1 MHFMIKHQ
9 KVILFQDEKEG
20 EGDTTPTNVIEAT
33 DELSPT
39 VDSPSPN
46 VNENSHKATTTF
58 PMTSVATAKVSE
70 TPAKVGETEASDVA
84 NDNVVLTK
92 PVGRRK
98 KSLVHTQKFS
108 FKTPNNNINKVK
120 TPRLPAEV
128 RANIIRQCTMPSY
141 AVMHTPQDASVSNQD
156 VPRNKKVRK

>member
-1 MHFMIKHQ
+1 
-9 KVILFQDEKEG
+9 
-20 EGDTTPTNVIEAT
+20 
-33 DELSPT
+33 
-39 VDSPSPN
+39 
-46 VNENSHKATTTF
+46 
-58 PMTSVATAKVSE
+58 MTSVATAKVSE
-70 TPAKVGETEASDVA
+70 TSARVGETETSNVA

-98 KSLVHTQKFS
+98 KSLVHAQKFS